1 MTRTAAVINHR
12 HDEAEEH
19 PDRGGLKGNR
29 KPWALRNFLAP
40 DKGGDAAD
48 RIITSRAIQ
57 SFFTFFQTHPSG

>member
-29 KPWALRNFLAP
+29 KPWTLRNFLAP
-40 DKGGDAAD
+40 DKGW
-48 RIITSRAIQ
+48 
-57 SFFTFFQTHPSG
+57 